1 MVNSGDTGFVLICA
15 AFVFFMT
22 PGLALFYGGLGR
34 RKNVVN
40 TMLSS
45 LFLVGVSIVLWV
57 LVGYSL
63 SFSGNIGGVIGNLD
77 WIGMKGV
84 GMEAGPYADSSLKLH
99 SACCCTSNKCRCN
112 DCKHHLEGCKS

>member
-1 MVNSGDTGFVLICA
+1 MYLFVPL
-15 AFVFFMT
+15 FVFFMT

-84 GMEAGPYADSSLKLH
+84 GMEAGPYADSIPNLAFAAS
-99 SACCCTSNKCRCN
+99 R
-112 DCKHHLEGCKS
+112 

>member
-63 SFSGNIGGVIGNLD
+63 SFSGNIGWRSPSALTLSLIGRHWRIVVIHFILE
-77 WIGMKGV
+77 KGRRMP
-84 GMEAGPYADSSLKLH
+84 G
-99 SACCCTSNKCRCN
+99 
-112 DCKHHLEGCKS
+112 